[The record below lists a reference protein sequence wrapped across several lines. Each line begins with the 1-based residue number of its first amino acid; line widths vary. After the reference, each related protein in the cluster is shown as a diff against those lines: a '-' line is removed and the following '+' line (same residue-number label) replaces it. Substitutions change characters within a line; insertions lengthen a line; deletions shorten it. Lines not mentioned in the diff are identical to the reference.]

1 MSPSLYRCQNCDWQ
15 GECAVPAR
23 DLHKRHLPGDVFSD
37 LECPKCGALVH
48 PLDGYG
54 KRPVKRLVA
63 ILIYEHKHGRDVSAY
78 GSYRAAEAA
87 LVSIVRDQ
95 WTDRA
100 DREAPDDASSL
111 SDDEAINAYFDG
123 HEEEFYAIEEIE
135 VEFQD

>member
-15 GECAVPAR
+15 GERAVPAR
-23 DLHKRHLPGDVFSD
+23 DLLKRHRPGDVFSD
-37 LECPKCGALVH
+37 LECPECGALVH
-48 PLDGYG
+48 PLDGEER
-54 KRPVKRLVA
+54 RPVKRLVA
-63 ILIYEHKHGRDVSAY
+63 ILIHEHKHGRDVSAY
-78 GSYRAAEAA
+78 GSYRAAEEA

-135 VEFQD
+135 VEFKA